1 MILRSAVR
9 HDLRS
14 RRRRDFRSILAV
26 VAVAGA
32 VVISSAGPALA
43 ATAYGNWGYYG
54 PYAGFSYKN
63 QSYVSNSPWL
73 VARSRV
79 QVTAGGTAPTGYIG
93 ILPRLYKNTSLCAQP
108 ANYSYN
114 GSPATGYDVPVYGKC
129 GSGVYNS
136 YGVTKAWT
144 GTTYVAYYTFRSP
157 NVNWPA

>member
-1 MILRSAVR
+1 MILRSATH
-9 HDLRS
+9 HDVRS
-14 RRRRDFRSILAV
+14 RRLLDWRSILAV

-43 ATAYGNWGYYG
+43 ATAYGSWGYYG

-79 QVTAGGTAPTGYIG
+79 RETSGATVPTGYIG
-93 ILPRLYKNTSLCAQP
+93 ILPRLYKNTALCAQP
-108 ANYSYN
+108 SDYSYN
-114 GSPATGYDVPVYGKC
+114 STPVVGYDVPVYGAC
-129 GSGVYNS
+129 GSGAYNS

-144 GTTYVAYYTFRSP
+144 GTSYVAYYTFRSP
-157 NVNWPA
+157 NVNYPA